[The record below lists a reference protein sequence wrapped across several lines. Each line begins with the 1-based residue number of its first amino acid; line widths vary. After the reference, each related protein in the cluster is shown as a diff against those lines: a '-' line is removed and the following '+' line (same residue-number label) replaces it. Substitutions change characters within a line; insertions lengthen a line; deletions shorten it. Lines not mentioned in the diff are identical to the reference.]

1 MLTGASGS
9 IAAGRSGAVA
19 PGAMRLSPRGS
30 SLGLEKGIL
39 RELLKGTRKI
49 AVGCH
54 FDVGGVSAGIGRR
67 LKLALPQ
74 PLDQER
80 LQGGTIEAPV
90 EPAVRQIPRMLSCTA
105 SGTQLN
111 TPWQI
116 DVVEAVRGK
125 LGLGHRRCTM
135 WRRAAGSLLRSRV
148 ANGCWSAATR

>member
-80 LQGGTIEAPV
+80 LQGGTIEAP
-90 EPAVRQIPRMLSCTA
+90 
-105 SGTQLN
+105 
-111 TPWQI
+111 
-116 DVVEAVRGK
+116 
-125 LGLGHRRCTM
+125 
-135 WRRAAGSLLRSRV
+135 
-148 ANGCWSAATR
+148 